1 LCNRDCTLGA
11 DSKEFIL
18 AVFKARQF
26 FISWRY
32 AVTEEFYD
40 LFKGNCDTVKTDR
53 EPFKITTVGTEF
65 KCTGKF

>member
-1 LCNRDCTLGA
+1 LL
-11 DSKEFIL
+11 L

-32 AVTEEFYD
+32 PVTEEFYE
-40 LFKGNCDTVKTDR
+40 LFNGCCNIDETDR
-53 EPFKITTVGTEF
+53 DPFKITNVGAEF